1 MHYVVGV
8 AGPVGGGKT
17 SLVSGITRILG
28 NATVIHMDDY
38 EEYTTQPVG
47 EVLELLKS
55 GADYDVLK
63 MGNLAKDL
71 QSLKFGREV
80 FSPTTQFPICP
91 SKYIIFE
98 TQFGR
103 EHRATGQWIDLL
115 LWILGKH
122 TDVKAR
128 ANTASSLELQTEHGI
143 DILLGFESGVTG
155 SIHLDYFQR
164 PPARSSEFIGEGGRI
179 EFEYYSGVS
188 KLYGPDSPEPIEVY
202 ETPSDFD
209 RNGMFINEIKSFF
222 ASIEAGETPSP
233 SFDDGTAVV
242 DVATK
247 ALQDAGIQQA

>member
-115 LWILGKH
+115 LWIDLPLDIALARKLKQF
-122 TDVKAR
+122 TADVSGNDRDAR
-128 ANTASSLELQTEHGI
+128 LSFVQFLDEYLESYLLAVGELLEMQKRTVRVNADAIINGRASKE
-143 DILLGFESGVTG
+143 
-155 SIHLDYFQR
+155 
-164 PPARSSEFIGEGGRI
+164 
-179 EFEYYSGVS
+179 
-188 KLYGPDSPEPIEVY
+188 
-202 ETPSDFD
+202 
-209 RNGMFINEIKSFF
+209 EII
-222 ASIEAGETPSP
+222 A
-233 SFDDGTAVV
+233 TAVE
-242 DVATK
+242 
-247 ALQDAGIQQA
+247 LIHQRLP

>member
-55 GADYDVLK
+55 GEDYDVLK

-115 LWILGKH
+115 LWIDLPLDIALARKLKQF
-122 TDVKAR
+122 TADV
-128 ANTASSLELQTEHGI
+128 
-143 DILLGFESGVTG
+143 SGN
-155 SIHLDYFQR
+155 
-164 PPARSSEFIGEGGRI
+164 
-179 EFEYYSGVS
+179 
-188 KLYGPDSPEPIEVY
+188 
-202 ETPSDFD
+202 D
-209 RNGMFINEIKSFF
+209 RNARLSFVQFLDEYLESYLLAVGELLEMQKRTVRVNADAIINGRASKEEII
-222 ASIEAGETPSP
+222 A
-233 SFDDGTAVV
+233 TAVE
-242 DVATK
+242 
-247 ALQDAGIQQA
+247 LIHQRLP

>member
-80 FSPTTQFPICP
+80 FSPTTQFPVCP

-115 LWILGKH
+115 LWIDLPLDIALARKLKQF
-122 TDVKAR
+122 TADVSGNDRDAR
-128 ANTASSLELQTEHGI
+128 LSFVQFLDEYLESYLLAVGELLEMQKRTVRVNADAIINGRASKE
-143 DILLGFESGVTG
+143 
-155 SIHLDYFQR
+155 
-164 PPARSSEFIGEGGRI
+164 
-179 EFEYYSGVS
+179 
-188 KLYGPDSPEPIEVY
+188 
-202 ETPSDFD
+202 
-209 RNGMFINEIKSFF
+209 EII
-222 ASIEAGETPSP
+222 A
-233 SFDDGTAVV
+233 TAVE
-242 DVATK
+242 
-247 ALQDAGIQQA
+247 LIHQRLP